1 MKPWPKLQR
10 MAVSEW
16 ISVGGVS
23 LRANLDLL
31 LKAEVGWEREL
42 PGEVLEEARG
52 GIQRLPVR
60 W

>member
-1 MKPWPKLQR
+1 

-52 GIQRLPVR
+52 RIQRLPMH